1 MSKIKL
7 SKFIELLQKCDENSD
22 VEIITK
28 TEGVIDDWSRIDDI
42 VEIKKFHTLNY
53 YKASDRSVKET
64 IVQIKLK

>member
-7 SKFIELLQKCDENSD
+7 SKFLELLQKCDENSN

-28 TEGVIDDWSRIDDI
+28 NEGIIDDWSQIDDI

-53 YKASDRSVKET
+53 YKSSDRNVKET